1 MPYEVEIKAH
11 ADASLKAAI
20 DNLAGVKG
28 LPVTKDDCYYA
39 LPGDE
44 VPRFRIR
51 VEDGHLLVT
60 AKHNRMEGG
69 LECNEELEFVHERLE
84 DKATMEAMARML
96 GYEVF
101 IHKHKTG
108 WSWMLDDVHVELL
121 DVRHLGW
128 YLEMEVISPVQG
140 FEENK
145 GLYDKLRRVLH
156 SLGLGDD
163 AIESRSYQEM
173 LAPWRGKEE

>member
-60 AKHNRMEGG
+60 AKHNRREGG

-84 DKATMEAMARML
+84 DKVTMEAMARML
-96 GYEVF
+96 GF
-101 IHKHKTG
+101 
-108 WSWMLDDVHVELL
+108 ELL